1 MKLPVIAERAKK
13 NIIPVRYLVVLIGL
27 AVLIGLGGS
36 FGSALASHVSES
48 GDHGDYV
55 IILVIVGIYVGF
67 LYWAFRKPNPGSSR
81 QRFIGPGGWLID
93 TQRVAKS
100 GETDPLGEI
109 LESDGWNMKLYL
121 AEKIV
126 IGLLVGIVAFFFL
139 LIGLLNIIDPFWAI
153 GW

>member
-1 MKLPVIAERAKK
+1 MKLPAIAERARK

-27 AVLIGLGGS
+27 FVLIGLGEG

-48 GDHGDYV
+48 GVHGDYV

-67 LYWAFRKPNPGSSR
+67 LYWAFRKPNPGSPR

-109 LESDGWNMKLYL
+109 LESGDWPEQESSTGSTTSEAKTPKP
-121 AEKIV
+121 ATQSRPSERAKKT
-126 IGLLVGIVAFFFL
+126 
-139 LIGLLNIIDPFWAI
+139 
-153 GW
+153 